1 MVARTGISKGSSKLQ
16 DMNRKRFLGL
26 MAGAALTAC
35 VGVSAQTKT
44 EESTKTVLLS
54 ISGMS

>member
-1 MVARTGISKGSSKLQ
+1 
-16 DMNRKRFLGL
+16 MNRKQFLGL
-26 MAGAALTAC
+26 MAGAAFTAC

-54 ISGMS
+54 ISGMT